1 VPEFPVPET
10 GNRKKERIVSGEN
23 NVVSP
28 LGSVKQIHLMIRNE
42 FVARFGAPAK
52 RQWEEHPSWTT
63 SDSAAAANNPP
74 QTMCAAAAADSA
86 TTLSLNQL

>member
-1 VPEFPVPET
+1 LFQVKTTWFHHFAA
-10 GNRKKERIVSGEN
+10 
-23 NVVSP
+23 
-28 LGSVKQIHLMIRNE
+28 GSRIHLMIRNE

-52 RQWEEHPSWTT
+52 RQWEKYPSWTT